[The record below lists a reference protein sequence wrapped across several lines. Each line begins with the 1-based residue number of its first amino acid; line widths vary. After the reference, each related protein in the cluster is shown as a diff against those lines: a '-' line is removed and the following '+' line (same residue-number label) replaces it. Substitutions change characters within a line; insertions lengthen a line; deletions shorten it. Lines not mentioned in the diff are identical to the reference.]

1 MGFRSLRVR
10 VKLAIARI
18 AEPRQTT
25 RTIGSPDIDVYLY
38 RKGLPSLSIGGFWHC
53 FKGDF

>member
-1 MGFRSLRVR
+1 MGLRSLRVR

-38 RKGLPSLSIGGFWHC
+38 RKGLPILSIGGFWHC